1 MARRIVLGYGG
12 VLVGV
17 AITALGVSFFLIPAK
32 IAAGG
37 VSGLATVI
45 YHQTGFPA
53 GVIMLLLN
61 LPLFILSWRVLG
73 SIFGART
80 LFGTV
85 ALSLFVDL
93 FNRWAAPIT
102 EDLLLAAIYGGVLSG
117 IGLGIAFRSG
127 GSTGGT
133 DMAAQLLARF
143 FPTSVGQALL
153 LVDGAVIVL
162 AGAVFGLELAMYAL
176 IAVFI
181 STKAIDL
188 VQEGQSYAKAC
199 LIISDHPEPIGQAIM
214 EQLERGVT
222 SLEGQGM
229 YTRHGKDVLLV
240 IVSRMEIA
248 AIKRIVASLDPKAFV
263 IIHDV
268 HEVLGEGF
276 RRLPEA
282 AERP

>member
-1 MARRIVLGYGG
+1 
-12 VLVGV
+12 
-17 AITALGVSFFLIPAK
+17 
-32 IAAGG
+32 
-37 VSGLATVI
+37 
-45 YHQTGFPA
+45 
-53 GVIMLLLN
+53 
-61 LPLFILSWRVLG
+61 
-73 SIFGART
+73 
-80 LFGTV
+80 
-85 ALSLFVDL
+85 
-93 FNRWAAPIT
+93 
-102 EDLLLAAIYGGVLSG
+102 
-117 IGLGIAFRSG
+117 
-127 GSTGGT
+127 
-133 DMAAQLLARF
+133 MAAQLLARF